1 MRPEVLI
8 SKPVGSECRAAL
20 AARFVLHDLP
30 AAPDP
35 DRLLAD
41 VGGRI
46 RGIAGG
52 KVSAAMMA
60 RLPAL
65 EIIANSGVGVDTIDM
80 ATARSRGIRV
90 TNTPGVLNVAVAELT
105 LGLMLA
111 LARRIPEGDAF
122 VRSGRW
128 AAGVFPNCSELS
140 GKTLGILGLGRIGT
154 EIAARAAAF
163 GMHIAYHAR
172 SPKAGVAWEYVADLH
187 DLARAAD
194 WLVVIAPA
202 TPETRGIVSR
212 SVLQALGPGGR
223 LVNVARGSL
232 VDEGALIEMLAS
244 GGVAGAALDVF
255 ENEPNVAPALLALPN
270 VVLSSHRGSH
280 THETRRAMEQIVV
293 DNLIAHFEGHP
304 LISPVD

>member
-1 MRPEVLI
+1 
-8 SKPVGSECRAAL
+8 
-20 AARFVLHDLP
+20 
-30 AAPDP
+30 
-35 DRLLAD
+35 
-41 VGGRI
+41 
-46 RGIAGG
+46 
-52 KVSAAMMA
+52 
-60 RLPAL
+60 
-65 EIIANSGVGVDTIDM
+65 
-80 ATARSRGIRV
+80 
-90 TNTPGVLNVAVAELT
+90 
-105 LGLMLA
+105 
-111 LARRIPEGDAF
+111 
-122 VRSGRW
+122 
-128 AAGVFPNCSELS
+128 
-140 GKTLGILGLGRIGT
+140 
-154 EIAARAAAF
+154 
-163 GMHIAYHAR
+163 MHIAYHAR

>member
-1 MRPEVLI
+1 
-8 SKPVGSECRAAL
+8 
-20 AARFVLHDLP
+20 
-30 AAPDP
+30 
-35 DRLLAD
+35 
-41 VGGRI
+41 
-46 RGIAGG
+46 
-52 KVSAAMMA
+52 
-60 RLPAL
+60 
-65 EIIANSGVGVDTIDM
+65 
-80 ATARSRGIRV
+80 
-90 TNTPGVLNVAVAELT
+90 
-105 LGLMLA
+105 MLA